1 MHFNGPA
8 SGLPDYVTGSVPA
21 GEPYVLQTNVLVFA
35 PADGGI
41 ASTATKDG
49 VLTSVFVGEDQ
60 SRDVATA
67 TVKLT
72 SGTSTEL
79 VFTVTAP
86 APPGGAPDPV
96 TPQLILTPGVTPWV
110 TSVQPYAGCTAPT
123 Q

>member
-41 ASTATKDG
+41 ASTATRDG

-86 APPGGAPDPV
+86 APPAGTANPI
-96 TPQLILTPGVTPWV
+96 TPQLILTPGVNPWV
-110 TSVQPYAGCTAPT
+110 ESVEPYQGCPASG